1 MCSIAACGRACR
13 LAKLTVFTYSEY
25 IGEILLLEDLHYIS
39 HWNKLIL
46 ISIKVYS
53 VFLNI
58 MFIIS
63 LVLSGVSTRIET
75 FDAMYATDVPE
86 EMDVIMSSYVNVFS
100 QIECARR

>member
-1 MCSIAACGRACR
+1 M
-13 LAKLTVFTYSEY
+13 L
-25 IGEILLLEDLHYIS
+25 
-39 HWNKLIL
+39 
-46 ISIKVYS
+46 
-53 VFLNI
+53 
-58 MFIIS
+58 IIS